1 MKATGPVVPSIN
13 TTGRAASTMPS
24 ERISARP
31 NRRARSGLPARPTIS
46 RVGRECW
53 IAPNAS
59 RSSTV
64 AERTTS
70 DSSIQPTLSSR
81 VRCVRSLAPA
91 DTSGC
96 VKGVAVLTVR
106 WDRVIRYQY
115 RRDDDVSGDALNFV
129 VLEIS
134 WRTGSQLRPPPTV
147 QFDDRE
153 AGVAVYR
160 LLGEE
165 EDDRRP

>member
-1 MKATGPVVPSIN
+1 
-13 TTGRAASTMPS
+13 
-24 ERISARP
+24 
-31 NRRARSGLPARPTIS
+31 
-46 RVGRECW
+46 
-53 IAPNAS
+53 
-59 RSSTV
+59 
-64 AERTTS
+64 
-70 DSSIQPTLSSR
+70 
-81 VRCVRSLAPA
+81 
-91 DTSGC
+91 
-96 VKGVAVLTVR
+96 VKGAAVLTVK

-165 EDDRRP
+165 EDDRH